1 MPTADPNERSL
12 PGASLRSTGHN
23 LDLIRDGRPRGGR
36 KVGQYAPQNF
46 PPKPSPL
53 PNETQWSEMCVNRP
67 VAVASPPDPL
77 AIRIHH
83 CASYP
88 SGDAGSFILESAA
101 VILRTTRALTF
112 FFFRDSSSLAR
123 RPADA
128 FDPPLFR
135 DPQGHE
141 AHPHASFDEP
151 VGAR

>member
-1 MPTADPNERSL
+1 MPTVDPNERSL
-12 PGASLRSTGHN
+12 PGASLRSSGHN

-83 CASYP
+83 RASYP

-101 VILRTTRALTF
+101 RDSSNDARVDF
-112 FFFRDSSSLAR
+112 FFFFSRFFFSGA
-123 RPADA
+123 
-128 FDPPLFR
+128 PPR
-135 DPQGHE
+135 
-141 AHPHASFDEP
+141 
-151 VGAR
+151 